1 MRLAKRHLV
10 AQMCAAAGFARVMEL
25 MPKRRQLM
33 ILNYHRIGD
42 AAQTPYDSGVF
53 SATAEEFD
61 AQITYVKRRFH
72 VTNLEEALGIVR
84 GDTPAGTNVLI
95 TFDDGYLDNYTLA
108 FPILRSHKVQ
118 AAFFLP
124 TAFIGT
130 GELPWWDTIAFI
142 VKQSRKKV
150 IELRYPE
157 AAKLHLERETLP
169 QAIIG
174 ILQLYKRHS
183 MQQRERFISELERS
197 CESSRPH
204 NTSQR
209 CFLNW
214 DEAREMQ
221 RAGMAFG
228 SHTHTHEIL
237 SKLSPDR
244 QMQEIRQSREILES
258 QLDQRINTLAFP
270 VGNRGTFSHETARLL
285 ESAGYGAAFSFY
297 GGLNLPGNIQPFDI
311 RRHGIEGLSYDRF
324 RLQTAVRSALFP
336 GTSRRSES

>member
-1 MRLAKRHLV
+1 MRLAKSHLQPRS
-10 AQMCAAAGFARVMEL
+10 ALPPDLQVMEI

-33 ILNYHRIGD
+33 ILSYHRIGD
-42 AAQTPYDSGVF
+42 AAQTPYDSGLF

-84 GDTPAGTNVLI
+84 GDTSAGTSVLI

-157 AAKLHLERETLP
+157 AARLHLKRESLP

-183 MQQRERFISELERS
+183 MQQRERFISELESS
-197 CESSRPH
+197 CESSRPQ

-221 RAGMAFG
+221 RVIIAFG

-237 SKLSPDR
+237 SSFHLTGRCGSATV
-244 QMQEIRQSREILES
+244 REIWK
-258 QLDQRINTLAFP
+258 
-270 VGNRGTFSHETARLL
+270 
-285 ESAGYGAAFSFY
+285 
-297 GGLNLPGNIQPFDI
+297 
-311 RRHGIEGLSYDRF
+311 
-324 RLQTAVRSALFP
+324 
-336 GTSRRSES
+336 TS